1 MNLRSPR
8 MRMMT
13 GFITMGLYF
22 LIGVTA
28 WPTTRW
34 VSYLCAG
41 LAAIRL
47 VLLIRQ
53 LPTKD

>member
-13 GFITMGLYF
+13 GFMTIGLYF
-22 LIGVTA
+22 LVGATA

-34 VSYLCAG
+34 ISYVCAI

-47 VLLIRQ
+47 VLLVRQ
-53 LPTKD
+53 LPSKE